1 MALNPL
7 QQLGADVLAL
17 RIVLGQ
23 LIVRIAAG
31 SKDPAAV
38 LKVMRESAVD
48 TAARAQLRD
57 MPEATQE
64 ELRAHLK
71 GSVDRFFAAMRID
84 AKAGPAS
91 GKKPDKASPA
101 KK

>member
-1 MALNPL
+1 M
-7 QQLGADVLAL
+7 
-17 RIVLGQ
+17 
-23 LIVRIAAG
+23 
-31 SKDPAAV
+31 

-71 GSVDRFFAAMRID
+71 GSVDRFFAAMRIGAD
-84 AKAGPAS
+84 AGPAGPAS
-91 GKKPDKASPA
+91 GGKKPDKASPA